1 MTADAEIAEDAENV
15 FDTLL
20 TGTFVESTKKLLVAP
35 LCLQNKL
42 LEMADEEIEHAKN
55 GEPAYIAAK
64 VNSLTDKKIINKLV
78 EASCF
83 GVKIEL
89 VVRGICCIIPGVPGI
104 TENIT
109 VRSIV
114 GRFLEHSRIY
124 IFGTDERRKMY
135 ISSADYMTRNTV
147 KRVEVAAPVLDERL
161 KKRINCMFDIML
173 KDNVKARIM
182 KNDAVYAKQPIPENA
197 AEINSQDYFYDE
209 AYKNLAEAAK
219 ADGYTILILSSY
231 RDYEYQDKLWKQRKQ
246 VYGTRKAD
254 DYAARAGSSEHE
266 TGYAIDVSDFY
277 DKNDSFKDTESYQW
291 MLNNAHKY
299 GFILRYPEDKE
310 EITGYK
316 FESWHYRYLGVD
328 LATKVYNEGITFDEY
343 YEFYLNN

>member
-1 MTADAEIAEDAENV
+1 MIELRARFDEENNIEWSKILQNAGCHVIYGPDGFKAHSKLLLITRKTTSGFEYVTQIGTGNYNEKTATLYSDLTLMTADAEIAEDAENV
-15 FDTLL
+15 FDALL

-197 AEINSQDYFYDE
+197 AEINSQEYFYDE
-209 AYKNLAEAAK
+209 AYKNAAAK
-219 ADGYTILILSSY
+219 KERQVRA
-231 RDYEYQDKLWKQRKQ
+231 KLK
-246 VYGTRKAD
+246 KAEK
-254 DYAARAGSSEHE
+254 SKK
-266 TGYAIDVSDFY
+266 TPIKK
-277 DKNDSFKDTESYQW
+277 KNSGK
-291 MLNNAHKY
+291 
-299 GFILRYPEDKE
+299 
-310 EITGYK
+310 
-316 FESWHYRYLGVD
+316 
-328 LATKVYNEGITFDEY
+328 
-343 YEFYLNN
+343 